1 MNDTKTKRIKLS
13 SCDIDQYKTGPYPFV
28 FFGGLLFIGSILSFY
43 NHNIE
48 LALTFIAMLLL
59 ISILIALTLP
69 ITNKLRTVFIDDDFI
84 YFSSEKPTDSE
95 QIELCKILKVYYF
108 WYPISLKSENWII
121 IKYLNTNNSPKRI
134 ILIPT
139 SLDEVGNFKF
149 NRYILKTILQKI
161 KESENNK
168 SQNPLNSISI
178 PVI

>member
-121 IKYLNTNNSPKRI
+121 IKYLNTNNLTKKI

-139 SLDEVGNFKF
+139 SLDANNNFKF
-149 NRYILKTILQKI
+149 NCGILSQIKQKI
-161 KESENNK
+161 IEFNDSKK
-168 SQNPLNSISI
+168 MTHLLF
-178 PVI
+178 